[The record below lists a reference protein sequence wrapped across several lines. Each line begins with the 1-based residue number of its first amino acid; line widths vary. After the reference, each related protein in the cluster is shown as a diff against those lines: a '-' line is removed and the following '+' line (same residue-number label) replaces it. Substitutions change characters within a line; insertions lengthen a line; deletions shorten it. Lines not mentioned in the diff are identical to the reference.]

1 MRAADAAHAA
11 AVLAAQ
17 EGVRAARQLR
27 LDEARAV
34 RVRVHAARVHGAARH
49 AHEARRQRGGGDSG
63 DRGGDEKLQH
73 LKGEGGRSHT
83 SLLQL
88 TTKGGRR

>member
-1 MRAADAAHAA
+1 MCAADAAL
-11 AVLAAQ
+11 LAAQ

-49 AHEARRQRGGGDSG
+49 AHEARRQR
-63 DRGGDEKLQH
+63 RGGCGNGSERR
-73 LKGEGGRSHT
+73 GENEQV
-83 SLLQL
+83 L
-88 TTKGGRR
+88 RRHFRC